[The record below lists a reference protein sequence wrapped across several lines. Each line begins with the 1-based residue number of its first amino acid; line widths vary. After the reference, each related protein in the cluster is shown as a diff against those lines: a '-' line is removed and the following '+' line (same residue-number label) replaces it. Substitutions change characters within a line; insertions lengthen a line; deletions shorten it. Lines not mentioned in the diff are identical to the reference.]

1 MPAPRSGVS
10 GDAPPATAT
19 NDLPRLGPSRA
30 PSVRRRALAALA
42 LAAALPACRPAGPSF
57 RSTDVTGA
65 EFGRDFALLDPDG
78 RTRRL
83 AEFAGRF
90 GMLVFGTVHCPDV
103 CPTPLSRA
111 VAVREK
117 LGADGARL
125 QVIFA
130 TVDPER
136 DTPEILR
143 AYAAAFSPDFLG
155 LYGDL
160 ATTQATAKA
169 FRVFYQKVPN
179 GASYTV
185 DHTATTY
192 VYDDTGRLRLAVPH
206 AMSADDLA
214 ADLRV
219 LMGAGRSGD

>member
-1 MPAPRSGVS
+1 MPAPRSGVP
-10 GDAPPATAT
+10 GVATPAA
-19 NDLPRLGPSRA
+19 GPNEFPLVASPRA

-83 AEFAGRF
+83 ADFRGKFVMMFF
-90 GMLVFGTVHCPDV
+90 GYVQCPDV
-103 CPTPLSRA
+103 CPTALSRA

-125 QVIFA
+125 QVIFM

-136 DTPEILR
+136 DTPTILR

-160 ATTQATAKA
+160 PTTQATAKA

-192 VYDDTGRLRLAVPH
+192 VFDDAGRLRLAVPH

-214 ADLRV
+214 ADLRT
-219 LMGAGRSGD
+219 LMGAGG